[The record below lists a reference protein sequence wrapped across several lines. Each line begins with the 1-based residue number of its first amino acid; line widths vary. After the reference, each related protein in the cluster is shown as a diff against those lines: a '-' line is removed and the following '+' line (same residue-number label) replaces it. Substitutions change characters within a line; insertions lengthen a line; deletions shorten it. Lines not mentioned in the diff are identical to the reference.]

1 MRIYY
6 ETFHLHR
13 LIPNSVTNTALVAS
27 RKEYQSEES
36 FNPFW
41 LMVISG
47 FYFSID
53 FVVSLVI
60 DLPNSLISS
69 TSLSRQNVYNCYLL
83 FFEFPVDLGLIF
95 HLIFP

>member
-13 LIPNSVTNTALVAS
+13 LIPNSVTNTVLVAS
-27 RKEYQSEES
+27 RKEYQCEES
-36 FNPFW
+36 FNSFW

-60 DLPNSLISS
+60 DLTCQTALLVQLVLLDKMCTAVICWFLKFLLI
-69 TSLSRQNVYNCYLL
+69 
-83 FFEFPVDLGLIF
+83 
-95 HLIFP
+95 